1 MRSEHSRRASLRAR
15 LGIVA
20 VVFLAVVLVAV
31 GLSAMMIRQWDR
43 TLDAR
48 GEARSAVADVADLS
62 LSFSDQETGIRGY
75 LLTGDDAFLDPYQEG
90 ATVEADIVDRL
101 ADRDLDLPGFGM
113 LVERVVDT
121 GEQWRAEVA
130 APILID
136 VADAPDVGL
145 ARERFDEVRAA
156 LDDLDAAVV
165 LHVDDLDDRARQIQ
179 RNVVGV
185 LFLSALAAV
194 LGTALAASLFR
205 RWVLQPLA
213 RISGAARALSHD
225 DTAAL
230 PHFDAPE
237 LQDVSDAVGQ
247 LQRSLRS
254 ARDDAVAALRGIE
267 QSAVLAIQVR
277 SELADEIGEMPD
289 GWAAH
294 TLLVPAEG
302 VVAGDCFDIGLLDAA
317 HLYIVLI
324 DVTGHGASAALNALK
339 AKSQLRAALRTR
351 LSPGAALEWLSREML
366 KDERADLLTASVV
379 VIDLASG
386 RLSYANAGHPAPILT
401 DGERTVVLDRSG
413 PLVGAFPA
421 TWATHESEI
430 PAGWTLL
437 AHTDGLTDTIGAD
450 RERFGDERLASCLTT
465 SDPVALLEQ
474 IHDAA
479 ETFRVGDRSDDLTA
493 IAVRRAP
500 TDEPLGAADG
510 AAVGER
516 AGALDEHD
524 EPGAPDEIH
533 EGDAAAPPNDT
544 RNGTITP

>member
-1 MRSEHSRRASLRAR
+1 MQRDPARRTSLRTR
-15 LGIVA
+15 LGIIA
-20 VVFLAVVLVAV
+20 VVFLVMVLVAV
-31 GLSAMMIRQWDR
+31 GLSALMIRQWDR

-48 GEARSAVADVADLS
+48 GEARAAVADVAELS
-62 LSFSDQETGIRGY
+62 LSLSDQETGIRGY
-75 LLTGDDAFLDPYQEG
+75 LLTADDGFLEPYYEG
-90 ATVEADIVDRL
+90 ATIQTDIVSRL
-101 ADRDLDLPGFGM
+101 LERDLDLPDFVA
-113 LVERVVDT
+113 LVDIAVDT
-121 GEQWRAEVA
+121 GEQWRNDVAEPILADIEA
-130 APILID
+130 APD
-136 VADAPDVGL
+136 DEFAQQ
-145 ARERFDEVRAA
+145 RFDQVRDA
-156 LDDLDAAVV
+156 LDALDAAVV
-165 LHVDDLDDRARQIQ
+165 IHVDELAERARQIQ
-179 RNVVGV
+179 RNVIGV
-185 LFLSALAAV
+185 LFLSALAAI

-205 RWVLQPLA
+205 RWVLRPLT
-213 RISGAARALSHD
+213 RIGDAARALSHD
-225 DTAAL
+225 DTVPL
-230 PHFDAPE
+230 PAFDAPE

-351 LSPGAALEWLSREML
+351 LSPGASLDWLSREML

-379 VIDLASG
+379 VIDLDTG
-386 RLSYANAGHPAPILT
+386 HLTYANAGHPAPILT
-401 DGERTVVLDRSG
+401 DGDQRLVLDGSG
-413 PLVGAFPA
+413 PLIGAFAA
-421 TWATHESEI
+421 TWSTYEAEL

-437 AHTDGLTDTIGAD
+437 THTDGLTDTIGAD
-450 RERFGDERLASCLTT
+450 RERFGDERLASCLSTT
-465 SDPVALLEQ
+465 DPVALLAQ
-474 IHDAA
+474 IQDATEA
-479 ETFRVGDRSDDLTA
+479 FRVGDRSDDLTA

-500 TDEPLGAADG
+500 ITDTANHQND
-510 AAVGER
+510 
-516 AGALDEHD
+516 
-524 EPGAPDEIH
+524 
-533 EGDAAAPPNDT
+533 DAAASDDH